1 MAPVAG
7 DAQEKVYELLER
19 SAPEGEEPFSHF
31 DIENAKEAGELAGEL
46 SAIGE
51 RDGVDAAIARA
62 NAVADEGRLGI
73 AKYALKLFVTHDTAS
88 AAELTIPTP
97 EFTDSEPL
105 PPAGSEEGGTA

>member
-1 MAPVAG
+1 VAN
-7 DAQEKVYELLER
+7 AQERVYELLER

-31 DIENAKEAGELAGEL
+31 DLEHAGEAAELAGEL
-46 SAIGE
+46 STIAA

-62 NAVADEGRLGI
+62 NEVADKGRLGV
-73 AKYALKLFVTHDTAS
+73 AKYAMKLFVTHDTTS

-105 PPAGSEEGGTA
+105 PSAGTEEEAT